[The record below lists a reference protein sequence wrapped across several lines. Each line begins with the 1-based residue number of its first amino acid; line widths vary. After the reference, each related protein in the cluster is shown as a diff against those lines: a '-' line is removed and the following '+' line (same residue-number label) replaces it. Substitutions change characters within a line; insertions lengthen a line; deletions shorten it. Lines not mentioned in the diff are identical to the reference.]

1 MNTPCVR
8 VLLCDGW
15 EKMRF
20 EVHEKRKP
28 VGTIT
33 PSIVIQSG
41 FCDLRR
47 ESRNRSE
54 NPACIYPL
62 GEIYK
67 PHFPKA

>member
-41 FCDLRR
+41 FCD
-47 ESRNRSE
+47 
-54 NPACIYPL
+54 PAP
-62 GEIYK
+62 GK
-67 PHFPKA
+67 S